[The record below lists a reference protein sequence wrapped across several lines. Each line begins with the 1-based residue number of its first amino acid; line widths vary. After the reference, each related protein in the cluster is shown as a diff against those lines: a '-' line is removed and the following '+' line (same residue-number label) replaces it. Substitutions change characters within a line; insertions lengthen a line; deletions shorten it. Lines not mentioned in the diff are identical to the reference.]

1 MHNNKGRS
9 SLHLADCQCVVKKC
23 WTADKP
29 TFLAS
34 IILSVMDKTYLSSLS
49 IKSWNSQLKQ
59 DAQWVCKKSALKDH
73 KLGIM
78 NFKGQEFKFFVKY
91 WYSLINLEL
100 YNWLLK

>member
-1 MHNNKGRS
+1 
-9 SLHLADCQCVVKKC
+9 
-23 WTADKP
+23 
-29 TFLAS
+29 
-34 IILSVMDKTYLSSLS
+34 MDKTYLSSLS

-59 DAQWVCKKSALKDH
+59 DAQWVCEKSALKDH

-100 YNWLLK
+100 YNSIKIKSSLTTHPVGLEIKGTGSR